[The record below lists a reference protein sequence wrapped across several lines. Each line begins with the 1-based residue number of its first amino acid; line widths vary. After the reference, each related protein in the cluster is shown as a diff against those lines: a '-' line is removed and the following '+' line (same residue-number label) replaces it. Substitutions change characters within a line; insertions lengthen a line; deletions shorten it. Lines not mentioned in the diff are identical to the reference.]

1 MTAGILQE
9 FVPNQGDAWKFTL
22 DNLSGYFETAIAR
35 DPKAFEPPQLDRLS
49 ISLLDVEI
57 PAEARELIGAY
68 LESAKL
74 LGRRTAELH
83 LALASNTDDPNF
95 APEPFNEFHRQSL
108 YHGMLGSANRAMV
121 LLRQRLKYL
130 AEPTLSDAKKVLS
143 REQDIRKCFQ
153 ALRERRIDAVR
164 IRCHGDYHLGQ
175 VLYTGKDFYI
185 IDFEG
190 EPARAISE
198 RRLKRSPLRDVA
210 SMLRS
215 FQYAAQ
221 AVLYGDV
228 PGVIARAR
236 PEDWETLG
244 GWARYWTRWVGLAF
258 LRDYLHTAG
267 DAPFLP
273 KSRESLSI
281 MLLTFLLDKALY
293 EMVYELN
300 NRPGWVRLPLH
311 GILQLVEAP
320 WPR

>member
-1 MTAGILQE
+1 
-9 FVPNQGDAWKFTL
+9 
-22 DNLSGYFETAIAR
+22 
-35 DPKAFEPPQLDRLS
+35 
-49 ISLLDVEI
+49 
-57 PAEARELIGAY
+57 
-68 LESAKL
+68 
-74 LGRRTAELH
+74 
-83 LALASNTDDPNF
+83 
-95 APEPFNEFHRQSL
+95 
-108 YHGMLGSANRAMV
+108 
-121 LLRQRLKYL
+121 
-130 AEPTLSDAKKVLS
+130 
-143 REQDIRKCFQ
+143 
-153 ALRERRIDAVR
+153 
-164 IRCHGDYHLGQ
+164 LGQ

-244 GWARYWTRWVGLAF
+244 VWARYWTRWVGLAF

-300 NRPGWVRLPLH
+300 NRPAWVRLPLH